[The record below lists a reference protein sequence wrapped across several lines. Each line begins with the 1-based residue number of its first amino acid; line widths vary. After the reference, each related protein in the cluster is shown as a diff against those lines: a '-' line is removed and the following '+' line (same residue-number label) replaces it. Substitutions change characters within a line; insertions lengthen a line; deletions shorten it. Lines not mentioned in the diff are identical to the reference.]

1 MSKWTKEKVTN
12 TFDNNLS
19 ITIRELSKLSGWK
32 QKELKLLLLS
42 NW

>member
-1 MSKWTKEKVTN
+1 MNKWTKEKVLNAYDSNISMT
-12 TFDNNLS
+12 L
-19 ITIRELSKLSGWK
+19 RELSKLSGWK